1 MAAGG
6 SHLSC
11 PLPVSMCEFGG
22 LLPAEATRDGA
33 GIFYPYDRSIPRAN
47 FHDGAAGTRRA
58 CRLAAGAPKSGHAP
72 SSALVS

>member
-33 GIFYPYDRSIPRAN
+33 GSFYPYEIYPPVQTLPRRR
-47 FHDGAAGTRRA
+47 GGTRRA